1 MRPLN
6 ARGLCTLMYE
16 LAADAEQWPH
26 PSGGVEGDNGEGGT
40 LGTPDVVIEPS
51 GDVVGLI
58 NDTPEK
64 GVSGV
69 PTR

>member
-1 MRPLN
+1 M
-6 ARGLCTLMYE
+6 
-16 LAADAEQWPH
+16 AADAEQWPH